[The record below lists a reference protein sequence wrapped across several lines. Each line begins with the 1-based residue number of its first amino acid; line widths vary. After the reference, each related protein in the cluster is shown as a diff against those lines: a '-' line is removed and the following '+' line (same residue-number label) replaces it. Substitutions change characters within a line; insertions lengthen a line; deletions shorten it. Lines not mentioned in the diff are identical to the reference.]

1 MGEPLRTRLIWFA
14 VFWALGVGALATV
27 GLLIRAALS

>member
-1 MGEPLRTRLIWFA
+1 MTEPLRKRLAWFA
-14 VFWALGVGALATV
+14 VFWVLGVGALATV